1 MVWLQRTTQGTE
13 PVCCC
18 SAAKSCPTLRRLL
31 YPSLSPR
38 VRSNSCPL
46 SRRCH
51 PTISSTVTP
60 YSSLPSIFPSIRV
73 FSNESVL
80 RIRGPKYWNFSFN
93 ISISLFSEYS
103 GSISFRIDWFDF
115 LAVQGSLKGLL
126 QCNSLKASVLQHSA
140 FLNDSSHTSM
150 YVYWKNYSFDY
161 IDPVSK
167 VASLLFNTLSRFV
180 TAFLSRNKH
189 LLISWAIVTICSD
202 FGAQENKICLCFHF
216 LPFYMP

>member
-38 VRSNSCPL
+38 VCSNSCPL

-80 RIRGPKYWNFSFN
+80 HIRGPKYWNFSFN

-103 GSISFRIDWFDF
+103 GSISFRIG
-115 LAVQGSLKGLL
+115 LISLQSKG
-126 QCNSLKASVLQHSA
+126 
-140 FLNDSSHTSM
+140 
-150 YVYWKNYSFDY
+150 
-161 IDPVSK
+161 PSK
-167 VASLLFNTLSRFV
+167 VFSSATVRKHQFFSTQPSFTVQLSHPYM
-180 TAFLSRNKH
+180 TTGKTIA
-189 LLISWAIVTICSD
+189 LII
-202 FGAQENKICLCFHF
+202 
-216 LPFYMP
+216 